1 MNSRVRG
8 LLDFVRVV
16 VAGGLAVSAFSVTAA
31 VLQQQQR
38 SPEEYAKFLE
48 GAERVA
54 RMQVPRVVETL
65 GLAPGM
71 KVADIGSGSGLF
83 TRPIAQAIAPDGTA
97 YAVDVDEALLA
108 IVARSASEQKI
119 TNIKTVKA
127 EAADPKLPEPVDL
140 IFICDTL
147 HHIGNQGAYL
157 KNLRQHLKRGGRVA
171 IIDFDQQW
179 PQGHESLRYSRAEL
193 SGWMADAGF
202 TQLSSHDWLDNSFF
216 VIYR

>member
-1 MNSRVRG
+1 MNSRLR
-8 LLDFVRVV
+8 DFVRFV

-65 GLAPGM
+65 GLTAGM
-71 KVADIGSGSGLF
+71 TVADIGSGSGLF
-83 TRPIAQAIAPDGTA
+83 TRPIALAIAPDGVA
-97 YAVDVDEALLA
+97 YAVDVDDALLG
-108 IVARSASEQKI
+108 IVARSASEQNI
-119 TNIKTVKA
+119 ANIKTVKA

-140 IFICDTL
+140 VFICDTL
-147 HHIGNQGAYL
+147 HHIGNQAAYL
-157 KNLRQHLKRGGRVA
+157 RNLRTHLKPNGRVA

-179 PQGHESLRYSRAEL
+179 PQGHESMRYSRAEL
-193 SGWMADAGF
+193 ARWMRDAGF
-202 TQLSSHDWLDNSFF
+202 TQLSSHDWLENSFF